1 MKRPSNKVKFKWE
14 LIILHSKR
22 SGNNIRL
29 QKDSQVIKDRW
40 KSRNDTKVN
49 VKGINLSR
57 IFEKLKLFIR
67 KGSNHI
73 YRKIIIL

>member
-49 VKGINLSR
+49 VK
-57 IFEKLKLFIR
+57 
-67 KGSNHI
+67 
-73 YRKIIIL
+73 